1 MNTIRPNEQRANIA
15 ILMIWIV
22 LAMEIVSLI
31 SNYFQLELLNH
42 TLEGNPLPMEE
53 INANDTRVQ
62 LIGVL
67 YLIVYIISGITFIM
81 WFSRA
86 YFNLHNR
93 LDELEYSDGWAA
105 GSWFVPIIGLFRPY
119 KIMKEI
125 YEENL
130 TILYRKDIDTNI
142 STQFLGWWWFLWI
155 ASGVLGQISFRL
167 TLHADDLNK
176 LVTSTTVEIA
186 SNIIAIPLAIIAVKV
201 VKDASTLETEVDLAP
216 DEKVVEVISQ
226 PEISEEA
233 NTKATENQD

>member
-22 LAMEIVSLI
+22 LAMVIITLI

-42 TLEGNPLPMEE
+42 ALEGNSISMDE

-62 LIGVL
+62 LIGIL

-81 WFSRA
+81 WFRRA

-93 LDELEYSDGWAA
+93 LDELEYSEGWAA

-155 ASGVLGQISFRL
+155 ASSVLSQISLRL
-167 TLHADDLNK
+167 SLRADDLNK
-176 LVTSTTVEIA
+176 LETSTTVEIIG
-186 SNIIAIPLAIIAVKV
+186 NIIAIPLAIIAVKV
-201 VKDASTLETEVDLAP
+201 IKDASTLETEVDLAP
-216 DEKVVEVISQ
+216 ETKVVEVISQ

-233 NTKATENQD
+233 TTPTET

>member
-1 MNTIRPNEQRANIA
+1 MNNIRPNEQRANIA

-22 LAMEIVSLI
+22 LAMVLI
-31 SNYFQLELLNH
+31 TSISTYFQLELLKH
-42 TLEGNPLPMEE
+42 ALEGHSISMDE

-81 WFSRA
+81 WFRRA

-93 LDELEYSDGWAA
+93 LDELEYSEGWAA

-155 ASGVLGQISFRL
+155 ASSVLSQISLRL
-167 TLHADDLNK
+167 SLRADDLNK
-176 LVTSTTVEIA
+176 LETSTTVEIIG
-186 SNIIAIPLAIIAVKV
+186 NIIAIPLAIIAIKV
-201 VKDASTLETEVDLAP
+201 IKDASTLETEVDLAP
-216 DEKVVEVISQ
+216 DEKVVEEISQ

-233 NTKATENQD
+233 ITIATENQD

>member
-1 MNTIRPNEQRANIA
+1 MNNIRPNEQRANIA

-22 LAMEIVSLI
+22 LAMVIITLI
-31 SNYFQLELLNH
+31 SNYFQLELLKH
-42 TLEGNPLPMEE
+42 ALEGNSISMDE

-62 LIGVL
+62 LIGIL

-81 WFSRA
+81 WFRRA

-93 LDELEYSDGWAA
+93 LDELEYSEGWAA

-155 ASGVLGQISFRL
+155 ASSVLSQISLRL
-167 TLHADDLNK
+167 SLRADDLNK
-176 LVTSTTVEIA
+176 LETSTTVEIIG
-186 SNIIAIPLAIIAVKV
+186 NIIAIPLAIIAIKV
-201 VKDASTLETEVDLAP
+201 IKDASTLETEVDLAP
-216 DEKVVEVISQ
+216 DEKVVEEISQ

-233 NTKATENQD
+233 ITIATENQD